1 MQRMIY
7 TAPRVALVLAV
18 GLGAAGCEGLLGARE
33 GAPVSLSFSASRAT
47 PALGLGVSAAL
58 IPVSGGGHTVDLQLV
73 QVEFSEVVLERAEGA
88 FGGDSD
94 GDSEADSDSD
104 GPGNERFRQS
114 GVTVDLPLS
123 GGVVTPITTTL
134 PAGTYEEIEMDVARL
149 RLRGTYD
156 GQSFDV
162 TLPVDAEL
170 EMDFSPPFVVDSDD
184 DRLNLTVTIDALGW
198 FRNADGSVVDPR
210 ALATDADLRARFVSR
225 VRASFRAFED
235 SDRDADDADSDSD
248 DGDSR

>member
-1 MQRMIY
+1 MQRNL
-7 TAPRVALVLAV
+7 TVAPRLALVLAV
-18 GLGAAGCEGLLGARE
+18 GVTAAGCEGIFGARE
-33 GAPVSLSFSASRAT
+33 GAPVSLSFTAPRAA
-47 PALGLGVSAAL
+47 PALAVGVSASL
-58 IPVSGGGHTVDLQLV
+58 IPVSGGGHTVDVQQV

-104 GPGNERFRQS
+104 GQENERFRRD
-114 GVTVDLPLS
+114 GVTVDLPLG

-134 PAGTYEEIEMDVARL
+134 PVGLYEEIEMDVARV

-162 TLPVDAEL
+162 SLPVNAEL
-170 EMDFSPPFVVDSDD
+170 EMEFNPPFEVDSDD
-184 DRLNLTVTIDALGW
+184 DRLNLTVSIDALGW

-210 ALATDADLRARFVSR
+210 ALATNGDLRARFVNR
-225 VRASFRAFED
+225 IRASFKAFED

-248 DGDSR
+248 SDSR